1 MSELSNANYNKE
13 EVSNLMEVCR
23 RLNPLVREEQ
33 TKEEEYMRSALEGNK
48 NLEKEKTSNN
58 SKNDNS

>member
-1 MSELSNANYNKE
+1 MSELSNANYNNE

-58 SKNDNS
+58 SKNDNP

>member
-1 MSELSNANYNKE
+1 MSDMSNTNYNKE

-23 RLNPLVREEQ
+23 RINPLVREEQ

>member
-1 MSELSNANYNKE
+1 MSELSNTNYNKE

-23 RLNPLVREEQ
+23 RINPLVREEQ

>member
-58 SKNDNS
+58 SKNDNP